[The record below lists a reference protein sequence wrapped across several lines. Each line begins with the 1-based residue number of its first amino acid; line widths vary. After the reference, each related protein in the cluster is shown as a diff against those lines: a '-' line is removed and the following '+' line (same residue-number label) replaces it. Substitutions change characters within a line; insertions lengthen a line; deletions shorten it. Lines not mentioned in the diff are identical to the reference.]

1 MSFVIQG
8 MISIPNPNKPVKSV
22 DVLKRLFKQTLLHQ
36 NFHVCTNVAELAS
49 IFKRLLRLVPH
60 PYIYIH
66 IYISSPFSCNMTASQ
81 LLQIP
86 PYNNNTCARIPVPP
100 SSNKSISGNKV
111 CIRTYTCSEI
121 CTNQEQTSL
130 KRFIRG
136 AVVGILNFHRFI
148 MPPVVHA

>member
-60 PYIYIH
+60 PYIYIY
-66 IYISSPFSCNMTASQ
+66 IYIYTIQ
-81 LLQIP
+81 LQHDSFIA
-86 PYNNNTCARIPVPP
+86 TIDP
-100 SSNKSISGNKV
+100 S
-111 CIRTYTCSEI
+111 
-121 CTNQEQTSL
+121 L
-130 KRFIRG
+130 
-136 AVVGILNFHRFI
+136 
-148 MPPVVHA
+148 